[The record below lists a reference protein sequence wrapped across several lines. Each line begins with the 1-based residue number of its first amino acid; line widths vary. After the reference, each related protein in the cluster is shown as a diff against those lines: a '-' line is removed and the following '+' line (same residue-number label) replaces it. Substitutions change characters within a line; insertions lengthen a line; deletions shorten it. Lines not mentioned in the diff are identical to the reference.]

1 MFFGTRNVAGQM
13 GEVDERAD
21 VAVNVLTMEPVSY
34 QVKGTLDG
42 GVPGPFGTIRRFRV
56 DQVYSASPPLAGEAI
71 EMK

>member
-1 MFFGTRNVAGQM
+1 M